1 LFLDSTTALPPE
13 LRGACSGLRPT
24 VGCGFAAPGNT
35 AATARLKGEHIMWGL
50 VGGLITLF
58 IGAAVVYLAIISV
71 DAVINWFRNKSAIVQ
86 SDRDNIAFT
95 IKENMENGRYAV
107 YQGVFNRRTETLIDG
122 HKLESD
128 RIDEQVQSMHARQ
141 PMVVYE

>member
-1 LFLDSTTALPPE
+1 
-13 LRGACSGLRPT
+13 
-24 VGCGFAAPGNT
+24 
-35 AATARLKGEHIMWGL
+35 MWGL